1 MLYNLGKLNNSQK
14 AMHFTRKLF
23 SQDFDVALNDSDKKT
38 QGGLH
43 VYTDEDQ
50 IAQDPTL
57 KIFSNNYSGEKTH
70 EMICEAL

>member
-1 MLYNLGKLNNSQK
+1 MLYNLGKLNDQQK

-23 SQDFDVALNDSDKKT
+23 SKDFDLALNDLQKNK
-38 QGGLH
+38 QCGLH

-50 IAQDPTL
+50 IALDPTL
-57 KIFSNNYSGEKTH
+57 NIFSNNYTGEKTH

>member
-1 MLYNLGKLNNSQK
+1 MLYNLGKLNDPQK
-14 AMHFTRKLF
+14 AMHFTKKLF
-23 SQDFDVALNDSDKKT
+23 SLDFDVALNDFQKKT

-57 KIFSNNYSGEKTH
+57 SIFSNNYTGERTY
-70 EMICEAL
+70 EMVC